1 MQIYPAYYQKHPL
14 LEGRRT
20 SQVMFG
26 GVGGFHPWTVASL
39 SRITFAGVDF
49 LQVPADFA
57 PDTLS
62 GANSN
67 VVVGNIGL
75 PILARFRLI
84 IDYSHDRL
92 YAAPYANAASTPF
105 AKDRVGMT
113 VIKENTDLVVEFV
126 SPGSPA
132 EAAGF
137 KIGDRIAMI
146 DRKPAAAWT
155 EFSLDTLRF
164 ASVGTVLSITLEEGN
179 VRKIKSA
186 DFF

>member
-1 MQIYPAYYQKHPL
+1 
-14 LEGRRT
+14 
-20 SQVMFG
+20 MFG

-39 SRITFAGVDF
+39 SRIIFAGVDF
-49 LQVPADFA
+49 SQVPADFA

-92 YAAPYANAASTPF
+92 YAAPYADAASTPF

-113 VIKENTDLVVEFV
+113 VIKQNAELVVKFV

-137 KIGDRIAMI
+137 KIGDSIAMI

-155 EFSLDTLRF
+155 ESSLDTLRY
-164 ASVGTVLSITLEEGN
+164 ASLGTVMSITLKGGN
-179 VRKIKSA
+179 VRKIKAA